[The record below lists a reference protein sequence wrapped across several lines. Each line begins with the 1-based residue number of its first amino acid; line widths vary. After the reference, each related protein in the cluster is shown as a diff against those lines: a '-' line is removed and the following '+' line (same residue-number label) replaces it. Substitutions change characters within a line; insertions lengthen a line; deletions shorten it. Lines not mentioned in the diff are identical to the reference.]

1 MYDNRTKHLNLPL
14 PHLLNEI
21 DEDCSRFG
29 EAFTALDAHAEAT
42 DTRLDGVEGR
52 AATLEAGV
60 SGLEARSAQNE
71 ADAAAYG
78 EQTDAALSGLAG
90 RATALE
96 GRASELEGG
105 VTALAARAEQDE
117 AELVRLDEDKATK
130 AALAAHDA
138 NDSAHD
144 ALVQRITVGNLSP
157 VIGVALVE
165 TGGGTGLWCNV
176 DAEGQPISPTRRYF
190 DYHPT
195 YNALRRVLVDGQV
208 MEEHHKF
215 YYKAMTISSGPFQ
228 GKACRLICPGQ
239 QDGFKPFPSFMR
251 NGAEVDTWYCG
262 TYAATN
268 EGGSPVKI
276 GSRPGKAP
284 VVSLSFPTMQTYC
297 ANRNSGG
304 VSGFGMW
311 DIYQASE
318 IQLLALIEAATPD
331 VQPVFGRGRVD
342 TSSAGTVDAT
352 DVATATWRGHVGLW
366 GNVWQMVDGVDV
378 DTAGNLQVWN
388 NNGSRQFVN
397 TGYVL
402 PVYNGSSPAY
412 MMTLKSGKGSGFD
425 FDDIFIP
432 ATTTTTAA
440 LGTFPDYFYGRS
452 GSSGNVL
459 YLGGCWN
466 YGAGAGLFCL
476 NFAHPASHAY
486 TAIGCRLAKQ

>member
-1 MYDNRTKHLNLPL
+1 MIDAKTKHLALLLPNLKNDL
-14 PHLLNEI
+14 R
-21 DEDCSRFG
+21 EDCPRIKESFVM
-29 EAFTALDAHAEAT
+29 LDAHAEAT
-42 DTRLDGVEGR
+42 DGRLDSVEGR

-60 SGLEARSAQNE
+60 SGLEARAAQNE

-78 EQTDAALSGLAG
+78 EQTDAALAGLG
-90 RATALE
+90 N
-96 GRASELEGG
+96 RASELEGG

-138 NDSAHD
+138 GDSVHD

-228 GKACRLICPGQ
+228 GKACRLISPGQ

-284 VVSLSFPTMQTYC
+284 IVSLNFPTMQTYC

-342 TSSAGTVDAT
+342 TSSAANVDAT

-378 DTAGNLQVWN
+378 DTAGKLRVWN

-402 PVYNGSSPAY
+402 PAYDGTNPAY
-412 MMTLKSGKGSGFD
+412 MITLKDGKGSGFD
-425 FDDIFIP
+425 FGDIFIP
-432 ATTTTTAA
+432 ATTSTNTT

-452 GSSGNVL
+452 GSAGNVL
-459 YLGGCWN
+459 YLGGVWN
-466 YGAGAGLFCL
+466 SGAGAGLFCL
-476 NFAHPASHAY
+476 NWNQPASYGDAS
-486 TAIGCRLAKQ
+486 IGCRLAKQ